1 MYVIVDLCVIP
12 VGVGASVGTYVA
24 ECQRVL
30 QEAELSH
37 AMHAYGTT
45 IEGDWDD
52 VMAAVKQCHTRVHAM
67 GAPRV
72 HSTLKVGTRTD
83 RAQSAQDKIDSV
95 NGRLASD

>member
-1 MYVIVDLCVIP
+1 MHVIVDLCVIP
-12 VGVGASVGTYVA
+12 VGVGTSVGAYVA

-30 QEAELSH
+30 TDAQLTH

-45 IEGDWDD
+45 IEGEWDD
-52 VMAAVKQCHTRVHAM
+52 VMAAVKQCHTHVHAM

-83 RAQSAQDKIDSV
+83 KAQSAQDKIDSV
-95 NGRLASD
+95 NRRLQR